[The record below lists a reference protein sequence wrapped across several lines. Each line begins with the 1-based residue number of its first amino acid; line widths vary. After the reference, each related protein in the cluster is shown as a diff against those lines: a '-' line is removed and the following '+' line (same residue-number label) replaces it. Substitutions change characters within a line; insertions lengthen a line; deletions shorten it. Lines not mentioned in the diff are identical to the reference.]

1 MPQVTVAQARDHF
14 DDLIQ
19 AAMDGAE
26 VIITKDSL
34 PVVKMVPMSQARATP
49 QFGSASGKIKMADD
63 FDAPLDDFRD
73 YMG

>member
-1 MPQVTVAQARDHF
+1 MPQVTLAQARDHF

-26 VIITKDSL
+26 VIITKDSF
-34 PVVKMVPMSQARATP
+34 PVVKMVPMSRARATP
-49 QFGSASGKIKMADD
+49 RFGSASGKIKMADD

-73 YMG
+73 SR